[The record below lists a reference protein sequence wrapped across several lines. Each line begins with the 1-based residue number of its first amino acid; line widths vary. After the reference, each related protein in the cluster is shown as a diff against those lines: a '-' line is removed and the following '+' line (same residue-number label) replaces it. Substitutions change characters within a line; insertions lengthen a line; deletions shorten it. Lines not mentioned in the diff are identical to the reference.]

1 MFHRAPERPEPHLA
15 RPCIPGSEALAARIF
30 RPIFPPLSLGAGGW
44 AEFSDVPRSNLHF
57 NPSNFISSLICS
69 HSVRIGPSTDM
80 R

>member
-15 RPCIPGSEALAARIF
+15 RPCFPGAEALAARIF
-30 RPIFPPLSLGAGGW
+30 SPLSLGAGGR